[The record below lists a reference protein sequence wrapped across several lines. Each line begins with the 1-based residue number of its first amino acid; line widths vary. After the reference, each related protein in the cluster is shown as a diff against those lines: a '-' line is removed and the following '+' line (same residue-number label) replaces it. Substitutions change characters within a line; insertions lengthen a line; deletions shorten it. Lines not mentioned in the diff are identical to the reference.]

1 MKLKHSIFA
10 VIATHPDG
18 RTERLT
24 DCDTREEAED
34 RAQAEAQYAAGEERF
49 EVRLL
54 DRRQPAPKAIPAG
67 VLVVLLGASE
77 AERARALEIY
87 R

>member
-18 RTERLT
+18 RTERLI

-34 RAQAEAQYAAGEERF
+34 RAQAEAEYAAGGERF

-67 VLVVLLGASE
+67 VECFLMGATA
-77 AERARALEIY
+77 AERERCLAVY